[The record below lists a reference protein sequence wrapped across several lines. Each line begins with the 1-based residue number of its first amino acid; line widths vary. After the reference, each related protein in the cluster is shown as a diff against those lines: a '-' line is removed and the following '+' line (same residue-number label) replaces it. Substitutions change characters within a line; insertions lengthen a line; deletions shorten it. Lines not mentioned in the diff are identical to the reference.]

1 MWNSRGHATK
11 AVNEYVINVLNAVF
25 NLPIFMNLSEIN
37 IYRYQ
42 TARGIIDSIFGPK
55 AHKNFPRRRRMK
67 GKGCDGKGLY
77 PSELDNDDP
86 EYVHK
91 GVDISAEKGDMVGKV

>member
-1 MWNSRGHATK
+1 
-11 AVNEYVINVLNAVF
+11 
-25 NLPIFMNLSEIN
+25 
-37 IYRYQ
+37 
-42 TARGIIDSIFGPK
+42 
-55 AHKNFPRRRRMK
+55 MK

-91 GVDISAEKGDMVGKV
+91 GVDISAEKGDMVGKVWRQLEKFIHDNV

>member
-1 MWNSRGHATK
+1 
-11 AVNEYVINVLNAVF
+11 
-25 NLPIFMNLSEIN
+25 
-37 IYRYQ
+37 
-42 TARGIIDSIFGPK
+42 
-55 AHKNFPRRRRMK
+55 MK

-91 GVDISAEKGDMVGKV
+91 GVDISAEKGDMVGEF